1 MDWVVIRPRV
11 HRERPAMLKTII
23 LIASAITMAIAA
35 NAVMFMCVFA
45 GYQIAKLIF

>member
-1 MDWVVIRPRV
+1 
-11 HRERPAMLKTII
+11 MLKTII